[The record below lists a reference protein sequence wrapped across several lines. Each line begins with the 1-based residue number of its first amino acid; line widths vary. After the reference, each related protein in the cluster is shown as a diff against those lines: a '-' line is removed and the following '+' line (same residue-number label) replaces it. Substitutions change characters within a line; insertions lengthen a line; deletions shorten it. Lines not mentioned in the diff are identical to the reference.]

1 MTSNLLTTI
10 QSIAVNAVQSTNPMQ
25 YCYGTVTNADPLKIR
40 LNDTTLEI
48 TGNSILLT
56 ESVVEKKITI
66 QKHTHKIGS
75 TIADHT
81 HIVTPEDLTVIAA
94 PAPTTPPGP
103 SVSGT
108 VPKTIDFSKDTKVIN
123 TVVDAKCTEF
133 GKDLPVDRND
143 ERIVITTNRAL
154 EKDDKVL
161 MLRVSAGQRFIVLS
175 RVFTRSD
182 ETD

>member
-1 MTSNLLTTI
+1 M
-10 QSIAVNAVQSTNPMQ
+10 NAVQSTNPMQ

-75 TIADHT
+75 VIANHT
-81 HIVTPEDLTVIAA
+81 HIVSA
-94 PAPTTPPGP
+94 PPFSVVGAVPAGATAPTAA
-103 SVSGT
+103 GT
-108 VPKTIDFSKDTKVIN
+108 VPKTNDFNQDTEIVT
-123 TVVDAKCTEF
+123 TVLEAVCTEF
-133 GKDLPVDRND
+133 GKDLPVDRDD

-154 EKDDKVL
+154 EKDDRVL

>member
-1 MTSNLLTTI
+1 M
-10 QSIAVNAVQSTNPMQ
+10 NAVQSTNPMQ

-66 QKHTHKIGS
+66 KKHTHDESEELADVASAVAKTGGPVSFVLAAIPPVIS
-75 TIADHT
+75 EEITLKHKHTIETRTLEA
-81 HIVTPEDLTVIAA
+81 V
-94 PAPTTPPGP
+94 
-103 SVSGT
+103 
-108 VPKTIDFSKDTKVIN
+108 
-123 TVVDAKCTEF
+123 CTEF
-133 GKDLPVDRND
+133 GKDLPVDRDD

-154 EKDDKVL
+154 EKDDRVL

>member
-1 MTSNLLTTI
+1 VTSNLLTTI

-81 HIVTPEDLTVIAA
+81 HIVSE
-94 PAPTTPPGP
+94 PPL
-103 SVSGT
+103 SVSGSSVSGGEVTGAATGT
-108 VPKTIDFSKDTKVIN
+108 VPKTKDFDQDTEIVT
-123 TVVDAKCTEF
+123 TVLEAVCTEF
-133 GKDLPVDRND
+133 GKNLPVDRD
-143 ERIVITTNRAL
+143 DKRIVITTNRAL

>member
-66 QKHTHKIGS
+66 KKHTHDESEELADVASAAAKTGGPVSFVSAGIPPVTSEGIKLKHKH
-75 TIADHT
+75 TIETRTLEA
-81 HIVTPEDLTVIAA
+81 V
-94 PAPTTPPGP
+94 
-103 SVSGT
+103 
-108 VPKTIDFSKDTKVIN
+108 
-123 TVVDAKCTEF
+123 CTEF

-154 EKDDKVL
+154 EKDDRVL

>member
-1 MTSNLLTTI
+1 M
-10 QSIAVNAVQSTNPMQ
+10 NAVQSTNPMQ

-81 HIVTPEDLTVIAA
+81 HIVSE
-94 PAPTTPPGP
+94 PPL
-103 SVSGT
+103 SVSGSSISGGAVEGAATGT
-108 VPKTIDFSKDTKVIN
+108 VPKTKDFDQDTEIVT
-123 TVVDAKCTEF
+123 TVLEAVCTEF
-133 GKDLPVDRND
+133 GKNLPVDRDD

>member
-1 MTSNLLTTI
+1 M
-10 QSIAVNAVQSTNPMQ
+10 NAVQSTNPMQ

-66 QKHTHKIGS
+66 KKHTHKIGPE
-75 TIADHT
+75 IANHT
-81 HIVTPEDLTVIAA
+81 HIVGVPPLTVAGAVPAA
-94 PAPTTPPGP
+94 PPTAPTAA
-103 SVSGT
+103 GT
-108 VPKTIDFSKDTKVIN
+108 VPKTNDFDQN
-123 TVVDAKCTEF
+123 TEIVTTVLEAVCTEF
-133 GKDLPVDRND
+133 GENLPVDRDD